1 MLYLFV
7 FRYAILCSTIHRVF
21 FFYFIVRSK
30 ADIVIPCDMILL
42 RGSCI
47 VDESMLTGESV
58 PQLKVSFLS
67 FVKMLSTLHGT

>member
-1 MLYLFV
+1 MFKYVILGP
-7 FRYAILCSTIHRVF
+7 AIKRVF
-21 FFYFIVRSK
+21 FHFIVRSK

-58 PQLKVSFLS
+58 PQLKVSS
-67 FVKMLSTLHGT
+67 LH